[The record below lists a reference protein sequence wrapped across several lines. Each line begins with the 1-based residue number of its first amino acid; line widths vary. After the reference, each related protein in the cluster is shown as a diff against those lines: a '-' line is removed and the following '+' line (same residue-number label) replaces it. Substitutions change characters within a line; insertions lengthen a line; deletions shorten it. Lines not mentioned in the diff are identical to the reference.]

1 MDGRERPVGGRLER
15 PWPEPTWRIIMSDTT
30 TKGGK
35 AAGATPFEMPKVDFS
50 KFELPKFDFGKFDLS
65 KMELP
70 PAFRDIADKG
80 AAQLRDAY
88 DKAKVAG
95 EETSRLIEE
104 TYATTSKGV
113 VEANLKALEI
123 ARDNVNAA
131 FDHARE
137 LAGVKSLPELIEL
150 STTYAR
156 GRVEALTKHGEQ
168 FAALGQKLAAETGE
182 PLRAGVKKAFTK
194 AN

>member
-1 MDGRERPVGGRLER
+1 MG
-15 PWPEPTWRIIMSDTT
+15 S
-30 TKGGK
+30 
-35 AAGATPFEMPKVDFS
+35 EMCIRDR
-50 KFELPKFDFGKFDLS
+50 S

-70 PAFRDIADKG
+70 PAFREAADKG

-88 DKAKVAG
+88 DKARAAG

-113 VEANLKALEI
+113 LEANLKTLEI
-123 ARDNVNAA
+123 ARANANAA
-131 FDHARE
+131 FDHARD
-137 LAGVKSLPELIEL
+137 LMGVKSLPELIEL

-156 GRVEALTKHGEQ
+156 GQVTALTKHGEEL
-168 FAALGQKLAAETGE
+168 AALGQKLAAETGE
-182 PLRAGVKKAFTK
+182 PLRAGVKKVFPK